1 MGKAEPVFPI
11 MLDLKGVPVAV
22 AGESPAAARRVT
34 LLDAAGAD
42 RLTVF
47 APDPGPDMVAAA
59 QGRLERRWPQ
69 DPEVAALTVLFTAD
83 LPDALAE
90 RLATIART
98 NKVLVNTEDVRPLCD
113 FHVPSMV
120 RRGDLLFTIST
131 NGKSPG
137 LARRLRRDFEA
148 RFGPEWAERLEEIA
162 RARETWRA
170 AGLSLPEVSKCT
182 EALLAEKGWLP

>member
-1 MGKAEPVFPI
+1 MFPI
-11 MLDLKGVPVAV
+11 MLDLTGVPVAV
-22 AGESPAAARRVT
+22 VGGSGAAVRRVA

-42 RLTVF
+42 RVSVF
-47 APDPGPDMVAAA
+47 SPDADADMVAQA
-59 QGRLERRWPQ
+59 GDRLSRRWP
-69 DPEVAALTVLFTAD
+69 DEADIAGLTVLFTAD
-83 LPDALAE
+83 LSDDLAR
-90 RLATIART
+90 RLADLARAH
-98 NKVLVNTEDVRPLCD
+98 KVLVNTEDVRPLCD

-137 LARRLRRDFEA
+137 LARRLRRDIEA
-148 RFGPEWAERLEEIA
+148 RFGPDWADRLEEIA